1 MKSYNKIG
9 IILII
14 IATFLSLILIPYMDS
29 EIEDLEKDIIFFKE
43 AIEANFYTY
52 LQNIIIENRIETMFL
67 SYNSLEISNKDKW
80 FNKIVTS
87 YIKLGKV
94 YLAWFNRD
102 EELEIPMEK
111 LQEKIESVNNSSKKD
126 YEKIN
131 DINAI
136 VMKEKDKGMNRLF
149 EIQNNLKELQNN
161 LNQKKLNRKRAY
173 FSFSFF
179 QIIGVLLISLKSILK

>member
-43 AIEANFYTY
+43 AIEANFYVY

-161 LNQKKLNRKRAY
+161 LNQKKFNRKRTY

-179 QIIGVLLISLKSILK
+179 QIIGVSLISLKSILK

>member
-1 MKSYNKIG
+1 MKNYHKIG

-14 IATFLSLILIPYMDS
+14 IATSLSLLFIPYMDS
-29 EIEDLEKDIIFFKE
+29 EIADLEKDIIFFKE
-43 AIEANFYTY
+43 GIDNSLIAY

-67 SYNSLEISNKDKW
+67 SYNSLEFSNKDKW

-102 EELEIPMEK
+102 EKLEIQMEK
-111 LQEKIESVNNSSKKD
+111 LQEKIESISNSSKKD
-126 YEKIN
+126 DEKIN
-131 DINAI
+131 NINAI
-136 VMKEKDKGMNRLF
+136 VMKEKDEGMNRLF
-149 EIQNNLKELQNN
+149 VIQDELKGLQNN
-161 LNQKKLNRKRAY
+161 LNQKQLKRKWVY

-179 QIIGVLLISLKSILK
+179 QIIGVLLISLKSIQK

>member
-9 IILII
+9 IILVI
-14 IATFLSLILIPYMDS
+14 IATFLSLIFIPYLDS
-29 EIEDLEKDIIFFKE
+29 EIADLEKDVIFFKE
-43 AIEANFYTY
+43 GIEASLIAY

>member
-80 FNKIVTS
+80 FYKIVTS

>member
-43 AIEANFYTY
+43 AIEANFYVY

-161 LNQKKLNRKRAY
+161 LNQKKFNRKRAY

-179 QIIGVLLISLKSILK
+179 QIIGILLISLKSILK

>member
-9 IILII
+9 IILVI
-14 IATFLSLILIPYMDS
+14 IATFLSLIFIPYLDS
-29 EIEDLEKDIIFFKE
+29 EIADLEKDVIFFKE
-43 AIEANFYTY
+43 GIEASLIAY

-94 YLAWFNRD
+94 YLAWFNQD

-111 LQEKIESVNNSSKKD
+111 LQEKIESISNSSKKD
-126 YEKIN
+126 DEKIN

-136 VMKEKDKGMNRLF
+136 VMKEKDEGMNRLS
-149 EIQNNLKELQNN
+149 EIQDELKGLQYN
-161 LNQKKLNRKRAY
+161 LNQKQLNRKWAY

-179 QIIGVLLISLKSILK
+179 QIIGVLLVSLKTILK

>member
-1 MKSYNKIG
+1 MKNYGKIG

-14 IATFLSLILIPYMDS
+14 IATFLLLILIPYMDS
-29 EIEDLEKDIIFFKE
+29 EIADLEEDIIFFKD
-43 AIEANFYTY
+43 AIEANFYVY

-67 SYNSLEISNKDKW
+67 SYNSLEISNKDRW

-126 YEKIN
+126 HEKIN
-131 DINAI
+131 EINAI

-149 EIQNNLKELQNN
+149 KIQNDLKGLQNN
-161 LNQKKLNRKRAY
+161 LNQKQLNRKRAY

-179 QIIGVLLISLKSILK
+179 QIIGVLLVSLKSILK